1 MNQSSPKKVAGPTL
15 ARRFIDACMG
25 FLGTLV
31 SDEEIA
37 TQTSTSAWLVIVRQR
52 YVQAPETLSAY
63 RAQNPDAD
71 AEMLRAIECLQL
83 QQWVYLKDTSHYSVW
98 LDESC
103 EQAYGVLGL
112 TQAVRDL
119 MPGGS
124 GVVVR
129 AGLMSL
135 GGRWVT
141 DGLFDNAVWLGPG
154 YLRDFTARYQRLRQ
168 AGRFSLGPVLHE

>member
-1 MNQSSPKKVAGPTL
+1 V
-15 ARRFIDACMG
+15 
-25 FLGTLV
+25 
-31 SDEEIA
+31 
-37 TQTSTSAWLVIVRQR
+37 
-52 YVQAPETLSAY
+52 
-63 RAQNPDAD
+63 
-71 AEMLRAIECLQL
+71 
-83 QQWVYLKDTSHYSVW
+83 QQWVYLKDTSRYSVW
-98 LDESC
+98 LDEPC

-154 YLRDFTARYQRLRQ
+154 YRRDFTARYQQLKQ
-168 AGRFSLGPVLHE
+168 AGRFGLGPDLLK